1 MKMFFRMILHQARHK
16 WMITLLLWLVMTA
29 LVSLYVYLDNSARFS
44 NRSMQL
50 IMKNMGH
57 NLLILPADADPI
69 DTYLCTPEQAL
80 FSDEVTRQMAQHMQL
95 ASRYYTS
102 VLQARELVNG
112 TTLILT
118 GIEPVHRKDETAEKS
133 HIVSEIPPGQARLG
147 RAAADALGVSAGDS
161 VTLHSRTFSVAE
173 VQATLG
179 TIDDYRVYLPLA
191 ECQQL
196 LGKPGRINAILS
208 FLCLHGTTQEGVSRH
223 QQQKMAELFPDFRI
237 VTQLRIAQGRYLARM
252 TTNRYL
258 FYLLA
263 IVFWITV
270 IVIAMTGFQE
280 VSERRR
286 EVGILLAMGARY
298 PYIAGLYAIKLL
310 ILAIVAASAGF
321 LIGSMLSR
329 GLLSPV
335 LTVNTRPVTFIWGQ
349 CPKVL
354 GLACLAVAT
363 AAVLPIVKLVRVDPN
378 VILTEE

>member
-1 MKMFFRMILHQARHK
+1 MFFLMILHQAKHK
-16 WMITLLLWLVMTA
+16 WTITLLLWLVMTA

-57 NLLILPADADPI
+57 NLLILPKDADPI
-69 DTYLCTPEQAL
+69 NTYLCTDKQVV
-80 FSDEVTRQMAQHMQL
+80 FSDEVTQRMARQMQL
-95 ASRYYTS
+95 ASRYYAS

-112 TTLILT
+112 KTLFLT
-118 GIEPVHRKDETAEKS
+118 GIQPVHRRDETAEKS
-133 HIVSEIPPGQARLG
+133 HIVHEIPLGQVRLG
-147 RAAADALGVSAGDS
+147 MAAARVLGVSAGDS
-161 VTLHSRTFSVAE
+161 VTLHSRIFAVEE
-173 VQATLG
+173 VYLTQG

-191 ECQQL
+191 DCQQL
-196 LGKPGRINAILS
+196 LNRSGQINAILS
-208 FLCLHGTTQEGVSRH
+208 FLCLHGTSQGGVSRY
-223 QQQKMAELFPDFRI
+223 QQQKMEEFFPDYQI

-298 PYIAGLYAIKLL
+298 PYIAGLYIVKLL
-310 ILAIVAASAGF
+310 ILAVAAASAGF
-321 LIGSMLSR
+321 LIGSMLSQE
-329 GLLSPV
+329 LLSPI
-335 LTVNTRPVTFIWGQ
+335 LTSNTRPITFIWDQ

-354 GLACLAVAT
+354 GLACLAVAI

>member
-1 MKMFFRMILHQARHK
+1 MFFRMILHQARHK

-57 NLLILPADADPI
+57 NLLILPRDADPI
-69 DTYLCTPEQAL
+69 DAYLCTSEQTL
-80 FSDEVTRQMAQHMQL
+80 FSEEVTHKMSQQMQL
-95 ASRYYTS
+95 ASRYYAS
-102 VLQARELVNG
+102 VLQARELVDG
-112 TTLILT
+112 KTLFLT
-118 GIEPVHRKDETAEKS
+118 GIQPVHRRDETAEKS
-133 HIVSEIPPGQARLG
+133 HLIREIPSGQARLG
-147 RAAADALGVSAGDS
+147 EAAARVLGVSAGDS
-161 VTLHSRTFSVAE
+161 ISLHSRAFSVAE
-173 VQATLG
+173 VYPTQG

-191 ECQQL
+191 DCQGL
-196 LGKPGRINAILS
+196 LDKSGRINAILS
-208 FLCLHGTTQEGVSRH
+208 FLCLHGTSQDGVSRY
-223 QQQKMAELFPDFRI
+223 QRQKMEELFPDFQI

-298 PYIAGLYAIKLL
+298 PHITGLYVVKLL
-310 ILAIVAASAGF
+310 VLAIAAASAGF

-329 GLLSPV
+329 ELLSPV
-335 LTVNTRPVTFIWGQ
+335 LTSNTRPITFVWGQ

-354 GLACLAVAT
+354 GLACLAVAI
-363 AAVLPIVKLVRVDPN
+363 AAVLPIVKLVRMDPN
-378 VILTEE
+378 TILTEE